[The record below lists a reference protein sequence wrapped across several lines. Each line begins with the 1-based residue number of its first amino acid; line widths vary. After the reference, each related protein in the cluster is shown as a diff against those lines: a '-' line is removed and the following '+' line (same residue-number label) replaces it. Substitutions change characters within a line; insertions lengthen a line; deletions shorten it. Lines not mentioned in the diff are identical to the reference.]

1 MSNYFCPG
9 AVNIT
14 YDVIRGSLQDLSQ
27 VEGALAEPGQDFI
40 SGTGSVI
47 LQDRQTS
54 VTIPVTILEVKT
66 LAVNYSF
73 TYLSI
78 TLDDYNDIITLWQDK
93 SFHCASSCRFFLQRN
108 KVHQCYLWVCSVI
121 SASNELLF
129 SL

>member
-1 MSNYFCPG
+1 MSNYFHPG

-14 YDVIRGSLQDLSQ
+14 YDVTRGSLQDLSQ

-54 VTIPVTILEVKT
+54 VSIPVTILEVKT

-78 TLDDYNDIITLWQDK
+78 TLDAYINNIM
-93 SFHCASSCRFFLQRN
+93 AR
-108 KVHQCYLWVCSVI
+108 
-121 SASNELLF
+121 
-129 SL
+129 